1 MQASAEIRVD
11 VAIVGGGLAGNL
23 LARQLHRRRADLR
36 ILIVEKSTE
45 TDYKV
50 GESTVEIATDYL
62 VRRHGLASYLYDQ
75 HLPKNGLRFFF
86 DNADKN
92 ASLFE
97 LSELGTDALPVVP
110 SFQLDRKRLES
121 DLLRWNRESGV
132 QILTGAACRDLQLG
146 TTGEKHRFVA
156 VTGNETVAV
165 EADWVID
172 CSGRAQVISK
182 QRKLK
187 RPVEDHLITA
197 AWGRFTGVGD
207 LDAMETEQ
215 AHEWRRRVRYTP
227 RSLSTNHFCYDGYW
241 IWFIP
246 LGRGVTSVG
255 VVCER
260 DKWSDSWRGESGF
273 VSFVNE
279 HRAARELLSG
289 AKMVDFGSY
298 KQLAFATS
306 QFFSEER
313 WAVIG
318 DAAAF
323 TDPFYSP
330 GSDFISIEND
340 FVTELICREQTEGRE
355 TWLDRLKT
363 YEAFMHHR
371 FETTM
376 LLYQD
381 QYHFFG
387 SYELMR
393 MKLLFDISGYYN
405 QWLRQY
411 MVDEHLNVSSLK
423 AALANAETIT
433 AIMRQYKKLF
443 DKVDAELRRR
453 GDYHRLN
460 LGDFGAFTPLLPFVN
475 EMGLPIDSDQVDK
488 HTAWI
493 FSTVRSWGR
502 MIMKE
507 EGPRTCAELA
517 ALL

>member
-1 MQASAEIRVD
+1 M
-11 VAIVGGGLAGNL
+11 AIVGGGLAGNL
-23 LARQLHRRRADLR
+23 LARQLRRRAPSLR
-36 ILIVEKSTE
+36 VLVVERATE

-62 VRRHGLASYLYDQ
+62 VRRHGLASYLHDQ

-86 DNADKN
+86 DTQERD

-110 SFQLDRKRLES
+110 SFQLDRKRLEA
-121 DLLRWNRESGV
+121 DLLRWNEDSDVEIMRGF
-132 QILTGAACRDLQLG
+132 ACRDLELSAA
-146 TTGEKHRFVA
+146 GEKHRFIA
-156 VTGNETVAV
+156 VSGSQHIAV
-165 EADWVID
+165 EAKWLID

-182 QRKLK
+182 LRKLK
-187 RPVEDHLITA
+187 RPVEDHLLTA
-197 AWGRFTGVGD
+197 AWGRFTGVTD
-207 LDAMETEQ
+207 LDALESPE
-215 AHEWRRRVRYTP
+215 AHAWRRRVRYTP

-246 LGRGVTSVG
+246 LGNGVTSVG
-255 VVCER
+255 AVCER
-260 DKWSDSWRGESGF
+260 DKWDDRWRGQEGF
-273 VSFVNE
+273 LAFLRE
-279 HRAARELLSG
+279 HRVVREMLEDAEL
-289 AKMVDFGSY
+289 KDFGSY
-298 KQLAFATS
+298 KQLAFGTS

-318 DAAAF
+318 DAGAF

-330 GSDFISIEND
+330 GSDFIAIEND
-340 FVTELICREQTEGRE
+340 FVTELICRDGEEPQAQWQE
-355 TWLDRLKT
+355 RLKT

-381 QYHFFG
+381 QYKYFG

-393 MKLLFDISGYYN
+393 LKLLFDISGYYN

-411 MVDEHLNVSSLK
+411 MVDEHLDVSKLK

-443 DKVDAELRRR
+443 EKVNVELRKR

-460 LGDFGAFTPLLPFVN
+460 TGDFGAFTPLLPFVD
-475 EMGLPIDSDQVDK
+475 EMGQEIDPEQVDR

-493 FSTVRSWGR
+493 FSTVRSWAR

-507 EGPRTCAELA
+507 SDRARTCAELA
-517 ALL
+517 AML